1 MKANIKKLTIDCS
14 AILSYAKTAFF
25 VCSIFLSSLIYSAS
39 AENLNEN
46 LGDADAPPTVFVTK
60 DNWQNYAEY
69 LLEPVAKN
77 IALGNLELVGDLK
90 VQKESE
96 LLDIPS
102 HEAGLFEINRVVH
115 TNAIQK
121 RNNGILFL
129 SSFAIEEP
137 ESSLNSSYFSA
148 FLIAPESLKNWVYS
162 LKLQSTKDKESF
174 ETEFVINSGISG
186 CRKVYPENTEDELF
200 ASPISFNDL
209 FFSSVANKSYR
220 EEILDRKTMFVPY
233 VSDSQ
238 DSLSKDSLSAYD
250 SEISSVIGSENCQ
263 LELADERSKVYSNNI
278 SGNRIEVRKRN
289 VYIAKRRY
297 QSPFYEEAF
306 EILVLDIV
314 NKLPYIRLIYNSDV
328 DFQRA
333 VFYQWG
339 TTKQDDQ
346 PNGVLQ
352 ADFRGLVSFDKS
364 GKLIF
369 NLRKLKSYSVFNES
383 CVKAKVESICK

>member
-121 RNNGILFL
+121 RNNGILF
-129 SSFAIEEP
+129 
-137 ESSLNSSYFSA
+137 
-148 FLIAPESLKNWVYS
+148 K
-162 LKLQSTKDKESF
+162 
-174 ETEFVINSGISG
+174 
-186 CRKVYPENTEDELF
+186 
-200 ASPISFNDL
+200 
-209 FFSSVANKSYR
+209 
-220 EEILDRKTMFVPY
+220 
-233 VSDSQ
+233 
-238 DSLSKDSLSAYD
+238 
-250 SEISSVIGSENCQ
+250 
-263 LELADERSKVYSNNI
+263 
-278 SGNRIEVRKRN
+278 
-289 VYIAKRRY
+289 
-297 QSPFYEEAF
+297 
-306 EILVLDIV
+306 
-314 NKLPYIRLIYNSDV
+314 
-328 DFQRA
+328 
-333 VFYQWG
+333 
-339 TTKQDDQ
+339 
-346 PNGVLQ
+346 
-352 ADFRGLVSFDKS
+352 
-364 GKLIF
+364 
-369 NLRKLKSYSVFNES
+369 
-383 CVKAKVESICK
+383 